1 MGWGCELVEIMIYFV
16 FFSGFY
22 EGLCVVLDVRGV
34 GWTTV
39 LISLFRAARKRGV
52 WHLEQVRVHNFVL
65 D

>member
-1 MGWGCELVEIMIYFV
+1 M
-16 FFSGFY
+16 
-22 EGLCVVLDVRGV
+22 LDVRGV